1 MEKVIHKQRRISMD
15 QKLKDL
21 IAVDFS
27 KGLARP
33 AIRALATAFT
43 QLDQLAGTGEAE
55 LLNLHGMGRKAMTST
70 GEALTERGLTFADL
84 GKNE

>member
-1 MEKVIHKQRRISMD
+1 MD
-15 QKLKDL
+15 QKLKDA

-33 AIRALATAFT
+33 AIRALAAAGYT
-43 QLDQLAGTGEAE
+43 QLDQLAGTREAE
-55 LLNLHGMGRKAMTST
+55 LLNLHGMGHKAMTLIA
-70 GEALTERGLTFADL
+70 EALAERGLTFADP